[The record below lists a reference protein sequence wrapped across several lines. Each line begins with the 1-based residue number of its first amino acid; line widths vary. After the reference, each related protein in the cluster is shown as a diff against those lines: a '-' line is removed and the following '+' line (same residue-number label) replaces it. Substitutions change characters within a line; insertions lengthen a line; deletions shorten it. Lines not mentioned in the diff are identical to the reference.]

1 MACLTPAVAGRAM
14 ARVGGGAM
22 SKLKFEI
29 TKSIDGYVCGPEAAL
44 RAAVS
49 AAGDKDVLVAGG
61 ASAGRLTYVQRIA

>member
-1 MACLTPAVAGRAM
+1 
-14 ARVGGGAM
+14 M